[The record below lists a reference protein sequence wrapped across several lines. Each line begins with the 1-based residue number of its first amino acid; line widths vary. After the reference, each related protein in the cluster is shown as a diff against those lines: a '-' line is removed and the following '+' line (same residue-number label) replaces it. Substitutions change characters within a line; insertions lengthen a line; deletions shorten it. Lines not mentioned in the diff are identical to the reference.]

1 MAAAG
6 GVRASGVRGALRLL
20 WRVAARRA
28 RRVMADEAEG
38 SPSDLGR
45 RVPLPSQARR
55 AARAL
60 EAEEEAAA
68 AAAGEQAEEEEEDEE
83 DEDEEDEDEENE
95 DEENDAAVPWP
106 EWYTSLPGNELY
118 AEIDEE
124 FLLDEFNLTGL
135 AAVVP
140 HYHHALD
147 LILDA
152 ESGAHPPPPPPPPLT
167 SAQRRAWPTPT
178 RRLCRRRPSSS
189 MA

>member
-1 MAAAG
+1 
-6 GVRASGVRGALRLL
+6 
-20 WRVAARRA
+20 
-28 RRVMADEAEG
+28 MADEAEG

-60 EAEEEAAA
+60 EAEAEAEEAEED
-68 AAAGEQAEEEEEDEE
+68 EQAEEDEADEEEED
-83 DEDEEDEDEENE
+83 EDEDEENE
-95 DEENDAAVPWP
+95 EDDAVPWP

-135 AAVVP
+135 ASVVP

-152 ESGAHPPPPPPPPLT
+152 ESGA
-167 SAQRRAWPTPT
+167 
-178 RRLCRRRPSSS
+178 
-189 MA
+189 